1 MGQVI
6 KGLPLTA
13 FWSNV
18 CREEQRINADV
29 LKDSHCNK
37 QSVKAAGAAGEC
49 FVGFG
54 FDSVT
59 LPLLMSSTNTQLY
72 RSNSRLHTLNNTG
85 FIDFF
90 KNACGFYRSEVLH
103 SWFNRNLNSISPH
116 YRGVLP
122 NK

>member
-1 MGQVI
+1 MTFLNTPPPQTTQCTRGCGDSEANTTQAIMGQVI
-6 KGLPLTA
+6 KGLPLAA

-18 CREEQRINADV
+18 CREEQRINTDV

-72 RSNSRLHTLNNTG
+72 RPNSCLHTKQYWL
-85 FIDFF
+85 
-90 KNACGFYRSEVLH
+90 Y
-103 SWFNRNLNSISPH
+103 
-116 YRGVLP
+116 
-122 NK
+122 